1 MKQALSWSPE
11 HSPSLPS
18 TLPRSSRTGALAG
31 QSWGAELW
39 TDSTH
44 TRWSSHRPPG
54 QALCPGPQPTDL
66 LDRGLSPAGG
76 EAAQDAALRHLQPR
90 GHGRDAG
97 QHGGQARHV
106 GLHVTQQLLEL
117 VQHCKEHP
125 RALSHAPQH
134 PLPRGAAGSK
144 AAPGL
149 EPLTR
154 SPAGS
159 RLAPRRAAYP
169 CAGRHLQACS
179 QRGTLWR
186 DAGGSQQGTPL
197 QPDGRS
203 MPWPGDWGLESC

>member
-1 MKQALSWSPE
+1 MKQALPWSPE
-11 HSPSLPS
+11 HNPSLPS
-18 TLPRSSRTGALAG
+18 TLPRSSRISG
-31 QSWGAELW
+31 QGRGAELG
-39 TDSTH
+39 THSTH
-44 TRWSSHRPPG
+44 TTWSSRRPPG

-106 GLHVTQQLLEL
+106 GLHVAQQLLEL

-125 RALSHAPQH
+125 WALSHAPQ
-134 PLPRGAAGSK
+134 PPPAPGVQRAARQLQPWSRSQGAA
-144 AAPGL
+144 PQ
-149 EPLTR
+149 
-154 SPAGS
+154 
-159 RLAPRRAAYP
+159 RAAYP
-169 CAGRHLQACS
+169 CAGRRLQACS